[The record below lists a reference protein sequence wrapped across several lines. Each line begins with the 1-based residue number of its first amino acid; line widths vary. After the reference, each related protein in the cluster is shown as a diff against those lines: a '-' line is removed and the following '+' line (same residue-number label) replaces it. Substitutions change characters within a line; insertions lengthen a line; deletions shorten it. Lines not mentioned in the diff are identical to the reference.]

1 MDIKYFEEQNII
13 YIGDHKIF
21 GFPWGNDGCPVCG
34 FQKMY
39 HEEYDAVFCPI
50 CNIWLEQECG
60 SADCEYCGNRPS
72 FPVPII

>member
-13 YIGDHKIF
+13 YIDDHNIY
-21 GFPWGNDGCPVCG
+21 GYPSGNDGCPVCG

-39 HEEYDAVFCPI
+39 YKEYDGVFCPV
-50 CNIWLEQECG
+50 CNIWLDTECG
-60 SADCEYCGNRPS
+60 SPDCEYCGNRPA